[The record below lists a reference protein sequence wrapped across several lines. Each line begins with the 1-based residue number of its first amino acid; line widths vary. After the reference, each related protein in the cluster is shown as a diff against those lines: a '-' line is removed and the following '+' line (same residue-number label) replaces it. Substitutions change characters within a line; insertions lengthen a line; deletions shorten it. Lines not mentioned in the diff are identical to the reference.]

1 MKERKKEV
9 VNVLTVTVMWA
20 DGGFSSMGSISYDP
34 SVESEISSTSGDW
47 TGMGEEFERDSV
59 SIPTD

>member
-1 MKERKKEV
+1 
-9 VNVLTVTVMWA
+9 MWA